1 MPDIIKYVDLAGKLT
16 PVYENGTTFPYL
28 CRYRLLVV
36 SKNGSGWS
44 ETNMYA
50 HYKDPMHRN
59 NIKALKQLFRIMGLD
74 ERVVKLIRPV

>member
-1 MPDIIKYVDLAGKLT
+1 MPKIVKYVDIGGKLT

-28 CRYRLLVV
+28 CRYRLLIV

-50 HYKDPMHRN
+50 HEKDPMHKR
-59 NIKALKQLFRIMGLD
+59 NIKALKANFHIMGLD
-74 ERVVKLIRPV
+74 ERVVKLIRPA